1 MVSLLLESFCLVL
14 IDYYYTFIADLY
26 VYDGDIYIPRH
37 TTDPGVRKLAKF
49 PIKMPHLEGFTNGD
63 RVDIRI
69 DFIFGLTEL
78 KAHVFIADKQFEF
91 VCSLYKP

>member
-1 MVSLLLESFCLVL
+1 M
-14 IDYYYTFIADLY
+14 
-26 VYDGDIYIPRH
+26 
-37 TTDPGVRKLAKF
+37 RKLAKF